1 MWVKAASQDLVG
13 ALEAMKDPMVSTS
26 RGPLKGGVDGGLS
39 KPARIIELLRAKAE
53 SARGSSPY
61 SEV

>member
-1 MWVKAASQDLVG
+1 MWVEAALQDLVG

-39 KPARIIELLRAKAE
+39 KSARIIELLRDKAE
-53 SARGSSPY
+53 SAQGSSPY